1 MVGDFCHPNV
11 GWKSNSATH
20 AESRRFLHHIENDFL
35 MRVVG
40 DSVRREYCW
49 TWLWQSGDDTKQPNC
64 PWLLDIPW
72 VSPEGRGCGPDAL
85 GHLM

>member
-49 TWLWQSGDDTKQPNC
+49 TWLWQSGT
-64 PWLLDIPW
+64 
-72 VSPEGRGCGPDAL
+72 GRGYEGWGQPWI
-85 GHLM
+85 HMTMRW

>member
-1 MVGDFCHPNV
+1 MLILCGIDNAWWETSITLMLA
-11 GWKSNSATH
+11 GKATVLH

-49 TWLWQSGDDTKQPNC
+49 TWLWQSGT
-64 PWLLDIPW
+64 
-72 VSPEGRGCGPDAL
+72 GRGYEGWGQPWI
-85 GHLM
+85 HMTMRW